1 MLQSRR
7 PLDLGP
13 LASSGLQHLIG
24 AAGFAVAILLT
35 REPLPSPTP
44 EAWWA
49 WAYLVVVGSIITFTS
64 FIQALRLLPPTI
76 VFTYSYVNPVGAL
89 LLGWLVLHESITATT
104 IAGAALVLLGV
115 AGVFRDRQ
123 RRSGG

>member
-13 LASSGLQHLIG
+13 FASSALQHLIG
-24 AAGFAVAILLT
+24 ALGFSVLILLSQ
-35 REPLPSPTP
+35 EPLPNPVP

-49 WAYLVVVGSIITFTS
+49 WGYLVVIGSIVTFTS
-64 FIQALRLLPPTI
+64 FLQALRLLPPSI
-76 VFTYSYVNPVGAL
+76 VFTYAYVNPVGAV
-89 LLGWLVLHESITATT
+89 LLGWLVLHESITAWTLV
-104 IAGAALVLLGV
+104 GAALGLLGI

-123 RRSGG
+123 VRRG